1 MGSALGRAMKQI
13 GSNLS
18 GDGKTCPNCGKP
30 LDRDDWCRNCGYDLR
45 EVEQERNETSKPV
58 QSAPVKSNLVK
69 CPDCGRMVSR
79 NATSCPGCGCPF
91 ETEQAEP
98 ERKSGSGGV
107 FVAVVLGII
116 VAVWLLTKILHVE
129 ITGTIVPI
137 K

>member
-1 MGSALGRAMKQI
+1 MGTTTK
-13 GSNLS
+13 S
-18 GDGKTCPNCGKP
+18 GKICPNCGKQ

-45 EVEQERNETSKPV
+45 EVEQERNETSKPA

-91 ETEQAEP
+91 ETEQDEP

-116 VAVWLLTKILHVE
+116 VAVWLLTKILHIEV
-129 ITGTIVPI
+129 IGTITPI